1 MVCHTS
7 RLVPNCHS
15 PDDKRPR
22 FVELRAGVT
31 DSQLSDQILI
41 DVDSDEILLCVIDND
56 PEVYLKRYV

>member
-1 MVCHTS
+1 M
-7 RLVPNCHS
+7 PNCHS